1 MLSNDILPC
10 CFQDE
15 VKNPKLLTD
24 DARPTAIGYP
34 SVSNDLKKNPYSLYI
49 QICHTPPPN
58 KKPQPLSNGQ
68 WISHSMNRTLWIKP

>member
-34 SVSNDLKKNPYSLYI
+34 SVSNDLKKIHLHYISKFVIPRPQIKSLNPCRMGSGFHIL
-49 QICHTPPPN
+49 
-58 KKPQPLSNGQ
+58 
-68 WISHSMNRTLWIKP
+68 